1 MCRVVRSA
9 VCVSFFRRLAFSR
22 LIARTRRGDGVLAG
36 VGLPGPVRR
45 RPLPRRSA
53 GPRSVVFCAA
63 HTRPRAKTAER
74 DSAQTQ
80 QEAKALSVRRGVLA
94 VIYAKKQDLRAH
106 RLFRCAQ
113 PPDAPFHS
121 APPPEGRHRPL
132 DTMGAAESHTAKKQV
147 NVDEAKAPR
156 RVRPPPATT
165 QPSRRAGVLLGQARR
180 RRRRQ
185 ARDPAPDLLLEG
197 GLRGRGGHGD
207 LRLLLCRT
215 RCQVPG
221 QVHVVAPAAGGR
233 VLRG

>member
-1 MCRVVRSA
+1 M
-9 VCVSFFRRLAFSR
+9 
-22 LIARTRRGDGVLAG
+22 
-36 VGLPGPVRR
+36 GPVRR
-45 RPLPRRSA
+45 RPPARDGLQDRAPSCFVPRIRRPQRKAQRATARADAAGDQSSIRRAAASSQSFMRKNKTFARTGSLAARSR
-53 GPRSVVFCAA
+53 P
-63 HTRPRAKTAER
+63 TRPSTAR
-74 DSAQTQ
+74 
-80 QEAKALSVRRGVLA
+80 
-94 VIYAKKQDLRAH
+94 H
-106 RLFRCAQ
+106 
-113 PPDAPFHS
+113 
-121 APPPEGRHRPL
+121 PPEGRHRPL

-221 QVHVVAPAAGGR
+221 QVHVVAPAAGR
-233 VLRG
+233 RILRG